1 MDINSE
7 NSMEQSILDAAEK
20 LFLEKGFAAASTTQI
35 AKEVGCNQALVHY
48 YFRTK
53 DNLFNR
59 IFEKKFGDFFQVIF
73 DTTQLEQLDFKQKIR
88 HICESHFDLLNKN
101 PKIPMLILNELS
113 RRPDHI
119 ELLREKLHVLPEK
132 LFELMEKD
140 LQTEV
145 DAGRIRKV
153 SFMDV
158 VMTMISLN
166 VSIFTLLP
174 VAAQALQIN
183 AEQQNMILA
192 HRRSENVEIILRYL
206 QP

>member
-20 LFLEKGFAAASTTQI
+20 LFLEKGFAATSTTQI

-145 DAGRIRKV
+145 DAGRIREV

-174 VAAQALQIN
+174 VAAQALLIS
-183 AEQQNMILA
+183 AEQQKMILA

>member
-88 HICESHFDLLNKN
+88 HICESHFDLLIKN

-140 LQTEV
+140 LQTEI

>member
-20 LFLEKGFAAASTTQI
+20 LFLENGFKSTSTTQI

-73 DTTQLEQLDFKQKIR
+73 DTTLLEQLNFTQKIR
-88 HICESHFDLLNKN
+88 HICESHFDLLNEN

-119 ELLREKLHVLPEK
+119 ALLREKLHVLPEK
-132 LFELMEKD
+132 LFEIMEKD
-140 LQTEV
+140 MQTEI
-145 DAGRIRKV
+145 DAGRIRQV
-153 SFMDV
+153 NFMDIV
-158 VMTMISLN
+158 LTMVSLN
-166 VSIFTLLP
+166 VSLFTLLP
-174 VAAQALQIN
+174 VAAQALQIDEN
-183 AEQQNMILA
+183 QQKALLA
-192 HRRSENVEIILRYL
+192 YRRNENVEIILKYL

>member
-20 LFLEKGFAAASTTQI
+20 LFLENGFKSTSTTQI

-73 DTTQLEQLDFKQKIR
+73 DTTLLEQLNFTQKIR
-88 HICESHFDLLNKN
+88 HICESHFDLLNEN

-119 ELLREKLHVLPEK
+119 ALLREKLHVLPEK
-132 LFELMEKD
+132 LFEIMEKD
-140 LQTEV
+140 MQTEI
-145 DAGRIRKV
+145 DAGRIRQV
-153 SFMDV
+153 NFMDIV
-158 VMTMISLN
+158 LTMVSLN
-166 VSIFTLLP
+166 VSLFTLLP
-174 VAAQALQIN
+174 MAAQVLQIDEN
-183 AEQQNMILA
+183 QQKTLLA
-192 HRRSENVEIILRYL
+192 YRRNENVEIILKYL

>member
-20 LFLEKGFAAASTTQI
+20 LFLENGFKSTSTTQI

-73 DTTQLEQLDFKQKIR
+73 DTTLLEQLNFTQKIR
-88 HICESHFDLLNKN
+88 HICESHFDLLNEN

-119 ELLREKLHVLPEK
+119 ALLREKLHVLPEK
-132 LFELMEKD
+132 LFEIMEKD
-140 LQTEV
+140 MQTEI
-145 DAGRIRKV
+145 DAGRIRQV
-153 SFMDV
+153 NFMDIV
-158 VMTMISLN
+158 LTMVSLN
-166 VSIFTLLP
+166 VSLFTLLP
-174 VAAQALQIN
+174 VAAQALQIDEN
-183 AEQQNMILA
+183 QQKALLA
-192 HRRSENVEIILRYL
+192 YRRNENVEIILKYL
-206 QP
+206 QL

>member
-20 LFLEKGFAAASTTQI
+20 LFLENGFKSTSTTQI

-73 DTTQLEQLDFKQKIR
+73 DTTLLEQLNFTQKIR
-88 HICESHFDLLNKN
+88 HICESHFDLLNEN

-119 ELLREKLHVLPEK
+119 ALLREKLHVLPEK
-132 LFELMEKD
+132 LFEIMEKD
-140 LQTEV
+140 MQTEI
-145 DAGRIRKV
+145 DAGRIRQV
-153 SFMDV
+153 NFMDIV
-158 VMTMISLN
+158 LTMVSLN
-166 VSIFTLLP
+166 VSLFTLLP
-174 VAAQALQIN
+174 MAAQVLQIDEN
-183 AEQQNMILA
+183 QQKTLLA
-192 HRRSENVEIILRYL
+192 YRRNENVEIILKYL
-206 QP
+206 QL

>member
-20 LFLEKGFAAASTTQI
+20 LFLENGFKSTSTTQI

-73 DTTQLEQLDFKQKIR
+73 DTTLLEQLNFTQKIR
-88 HICESHFDLLNKN
+88 HICESHFDLLNEN

-119 ELLREKLHVLPEK
+119 ALLREKLHVLPEK
-132 LFELMEKD
+132 LFEIMEKD
-140 LQTEV
+140 MQTEI
-145 DAGRIRKV
+145 DAGRIRQV
-153 SFMDV
+153 NFMDIV
-158 VMTMISLN
+158 LTMVSLN
-166 VSIFTLLP
+166 VSLFTLLP
-174 VAAQALQIN
+174 MAAQVLQIDEN
-183 AEQQNMILA
+183 QQKALLA
-192 HRRSENVEIILRYL
+192 YRRNENVEIILKYL

>member
-20 LFLEKGFAAASTTQI
+20 LFLEKGFAATSTTQI

>member
-7 NSMEQSILDAAEK
+7 SSMEQSILDAAEK
-20 LFLEKGFAAASTTQI
+20 LFLEKGFAATSTTQI

-192 HRRSENVEIILRYL
+192 HRRSENVEIILKYL

>member
-1 MDINSE
+1 
-7 NSMEQSILDAAEK
+7 
-20 LFLEKGFAAASTTQI
+20 
-35 AKEVGCNQALVHY
+35 
-48 YFRTK
+48 
-53 DNLFNR
+53 
-59 IFEKKFGDFFQVIF
+59 
-73 DTTQLEQLDFKQKIR
+73 
-88 HICESHFDLLNKN
+88 
-101 PKIPMLILNELS
+101 MLILNELS

-192 HRRSENVEIILRYL
+192 HRRSENVEIILKYL
-206 QP
+206 QPWF

>member
-20 LFLEKGFAAASTTQI
+20 LFLENGFKSTSTTQI

-132 LFELMEKD
+132 LFKLMEKD

-192 HRRSENVEIILRYL
+192 HRRNENVEIILKYL

>member
-7 NSMEQSILDAAEK
+7 SSMEQSILDAAEK
-20 LFLEKGFAAASTTQI
+20 LFLEKGFAATSTTQI

-140 LQTEV
+140 LQTEI

>member
-1 MDINSE
+1 M
-7 NSMEQSILDAAEK
+7 DAAEK
-20 LFLEKGFAAASTTQI
+20 LFLEKGFTATSTTQI